1 MARARLS
8 RNMSQQLS
16 ASSSSASSFILI
28 EIFAA
33 STGDLKKESRARPL
47 HCGRSET
54 LPHSYAF
61 ALASRNPAPQIRA
74 RRAAASCKNTHTTT
88 EEEERGLP
96 AAFSFLFALQCLLA
110 LSQQQHQGRA
120 ITHSSHTHI
129 LTPRSHPTTTTSLCQ
144 QQISKRGW
152 PAQYASSRRR
162 CSCSSSLR
170 WPSQVCTYNICM

>member
-1 MARARLS
+1 
-8 RNMSQQLS
+8 MSQLS
-16 ASSSSASSFILI
+16 ASSSSASSFDLI

-33 STGDLKKESRARPL
+33 HQPGTSRKKVERAL

-54 LPHSYAF
+54 HPHSYAF

-88 EEEERGLP
+88 EEEER
-96 AAFSFLFALQCLLA
+96 ASRRVSFLFALQCLPA

-129 LTPRSHPTTTTSLCQ
+129 LTPRSHPTTTSTTDLEARMAGP
-144 QQISKRGW
+144 IRLLAALLVVTAVAVAGM
-152 PAQYASSRRR
+152 Y
-162 CSCSSSLR
+162 
-170 WPSQVCTYNICM
+170 ICM